1 LKWRNKIDS
10 AERRLSKWRE
20 SAKKN
25 VRLYESSAENG
36 SEKPQSFNILYSN
49 TETLRTSIYSNEPK
63 PRVVPRFKDGKPLP
77 DKVASILERALD
89 FEVSE
94 SGLPD
99 VFKEVVQSGL
109 LTGFGLPRVTYK
121 PQFVM
126 MPDAMGIPQ
135 QQIGF
140 QKLEIECVDY
150 DQVVYEVTKKAKDR
164 RWIAFC
170 HYYNQKDLAD
180 KLELSHEQCAMQA
193 YNVSGEN
200 ESDNTSQMCKVWEVW
215 DKDTRSVFYI
225 VDGYAEAVKV
235 TPDPYKL
242 EQFFPCPNPLQ
253 FLKRIGST
261 VPLPEYTAY
270 KKLAESLERISARID
285 KIVGYIKVSGVY
297 DSASDDLKGLLT
309 ATDGE
314 MLAANMMALGEK
326 GGLAKVFELLPM
338 QEIAQTLREL
348 VSQREQI
355 KQAIFEITGISDIMR
370 GSTQASESA
379 TAQRIKGN
387 FGTLRIQERQKAVAS
402 CVRDTIAI
410 MGELIANHYQPNVLM
425 LMTGEE
431 LPEQPLAPAM
441 PQIDPMTG
449 QPMPAPKQ
457 EPSWPEVMQV
467 MRDDSVRKFIV
478 DIETDSTIS
487 ADEEAEQKQA
497 IELVTAVTQYITNMA
512 PLVQAGAVPQDVA
525 KELLMVAVR
534 RFKGV
539 RAFEDALDKWAA
551 PAPAMPPMGQQMG
564 TM

>member
-1 LKWRNKIDS
+1 
-10 AERRLSKWRE
+10 
-20 SAKKN
+20 
-25 VRLYESSAENG
+25 
-36 SEKPQSFNILYSN
+36 
-49 TETLRTSIYSNEPK
+49 
-63 PRVVPRFKDGKPLP
+63 VVARFKDGKPLP
-77 DKVASILERALD
+77 EKVASILERALD

-94 SGLPD
+94 SGLGE

-126 MPDAMGIPQ
+126 VPDEFGIPQ

-140 QKLEIECVDY
+140 QKLEVECVDF
-150 DQVVYEVTKKAKDR
+150 DQVVFEVTKKAKDR
-164 RWIAFC
+164 RWMAYC
-170 HYYNQKDLAD
+170 HYYNGKDLQE
-180 KLELSHEQCAMQA
+180 KLGLSSENCAMQS

-200 ESDNTSQMCKVWEVW
+200 QADNTAQMCKVWEVW
-215 DKDTRSVFYI
+215 DKDTRMVFYV

-235 TPDPYKL
+235 TADPYKL
-242 EQFFPCPNPLQ
+242 ENFFPSPQPLA

-261 VPLPEYTAY
+261 VPLPEYVAY
-270 KKLAESLERISARID
+270 KKLAESLERISSRID
-285 KIVGYIKVSGVY
+285 KITGYIKVSGVF
-297 DSASDDLKGLLT
+297 DSGSSDLSGLLT

-314 MLAANMMALGEK
+314 MLSANMMALGEK
-326 GGLAKVFELLPM
+326 GGLSKVFELLPM
-338 QEIAQTLREL
+338 VEIAQTLREL
-348 VSQREQI
+348 IAQREQI

-387 FGTLRIQERQKAVAS
+387 FGTLRIQERQKAVAN
-402 CVRDTIAI
+402 CVRDTIEI

-431 LPEQPLAPAM
+431 LPMQAPM
-441 PQIDPMTG
+441 PQVDPMTG
-449 QPMPAPKQ
+449 QPMPMPEA
-457 EPSWPEVMQV
+457 EPTWPEVMQV
-467 MRDDSVRKFIV
+467 MRDDSVRQFVI

-497 IELVTAVTQYITNMA
+497 VELVTAVTTYITQMA
-512 PLVQAGAVPQDVA
+512 PLVQTGAVPQDVA

-551 PAPAMPPMGQQMG
+551 PQAPVQPMGMIQNG
-564 TM
+564 